1 MLNWGFL
8 LYICVTGLG
17 WYVWGG
23 NKFGDVF
30 MLMDVCKVLLCRLRC
45 VMWWLWGWDVFWLR
59 FC

>member
-1 MLNWGFL
+1 M
-8 LYICVTGLG
+8 TGLG